1 MENKSS
7 LVSKKLELLDN
18 RFERRN
24 ISDLYFENEK
34 YITLINVINKNKDR
48 VYKCETVEIRYNKD
62 YISVTNSYKGK
73 FLGDLDEGK
82 ITVDKKFKYGD
93 YVHDEIRDY
102 ILKKYF
108 EEN

>member
-1 MENKSS
+1 MENKIN
-7 LVSKKLELLDN
+7 LISKKLELLDK

-24 ISDLYFENEK
+24 IADYLEDEK
-34 YITLINVINKNKDR
+34 YITLINVINKKIDK
-48 VYKCETVEIRYNKD
+48 VYKCETVEIRYNKN

-82 ITVDKKFKYGD
+82 ISIDKKFKYGD
-93 YVHDEIRDY
+93 CVHKEIQDY

-108 EEN
+108 EKN

>member
-24 ISDLYFENEK
+24 ISDLYFQNEK

-48 VYKCETVEIRYNKD
+48 VYKCETVEIRYNKA
-62 YISVTNSYKGK
+62 YISITNSYKGK

-82 ITVDKKFKYGD
+82 MTIDKEFKYSD
-93 YVHDEIRDY
+93 CVHEEIRNY
-102 ILKKYF
+102 ILEKYF
-108 EEN
+108 E